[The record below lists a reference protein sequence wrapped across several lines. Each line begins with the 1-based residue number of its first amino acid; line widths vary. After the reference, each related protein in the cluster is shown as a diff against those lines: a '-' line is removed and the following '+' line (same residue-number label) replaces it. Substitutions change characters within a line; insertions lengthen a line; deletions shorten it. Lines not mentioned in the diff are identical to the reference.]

1 MFHVKTIIALAVL
14 MLSLYMSACAGDVK
28 ETDKPA
34 GGEPVVKITA
44 EPPFGTAPLKVAFDA
59 SDFLY
64 HYGEKLS
71 FSWDFND
78 GGKSTGATT
87 SHTFNLRGTYSVAL
101 TVDTPFGEKNS
112 WIFIIVN

>member
-1 MFHVKTIIALAVL
+1 MFHVKTIVALVVL
-14 MLSLYMSACAGDVK
+14 MLSLQMLSCAGNVK
-28 ETDKPA
+28 GTDKSA
-34 GGEPVVKITA
+34 GAEPVVNITA
-44 EPPFGTAPLKVAFDA
+44 DHSFGTAPLKVAFDA

-78 GGKSTGATT
+78 GGKATGATT
-87 SHTFNLRGTYSVAL
+87 SHTFNAMGTYAVAL

-112 WIFIIVN
+112 WIFIIAN